1 MPEPSLPTPGV
12 LRSDDSCAVARD
24 ARGPRLRPAGPARSA
39 RWWVAL
45 LAALPG
51 VALAADSTS
60 VRVEVGTATEVSNEQ
75 YYESSID
82 DTTFLGRRLLDAPET
97 RLAAVALLDLHRTFG
112 DGRWLVRFAP
122 DVSVGDQAVRTA
134 ASATIRG
141 QAGDRL
147 RVSLEPRAE
156 YRRDDAFGLARRDWR
171 ASLVARA
178 RRLDL
183 DESGALRVTAGSE
196 IVRSLE
202 GADGFVLSGHS
213 ARAAVGYS
221 RTPLFG
227 SDWDLEYG
235 LVARAYRDSTDRD
248 HLEHR
253 LLAALRGGAGG
264 PFDYQLVAEG
274 ERRQATR
281 NVTGSRD
288 RYLRLDGEAGAG
300 IALGEAWAL
309 RPAARIEWV
318 RHDEPDSVV
327 DFDYAVARAQLA
339 LAREIGAGWRVSG
352 GVRAE
357 WLAAPWSS
365 AEEYGEVAAMAELD
379 RFTGGSMWSLAP
391 AAGRR
396 AYARSATAA
405 TSGGLLAPLL
415 HSDFRFVDVTALLD
429 QPLPARLRL
438 RVTGAARAEWHDL
451 DAHDARSL
459 YFSCDV
465 RRLF

>member
-1 MPEPSLPTPGV
+1 MPEPSLSTPEVIPSVGSCAAGRPSRRLR
-12 LRSDDSCAVARD
+12 LRSS
-24 ARGPRLRPAGPARSA
+24 RPAWSA
-39 RWWVAL
+39 GWLVGL
-45 LAALPG
+45 LAAFPG
-51 VALAADSTS
+51 VAPAADSTS

-112 DGRWLVRFAP
+112 NGRWLVRFAP
-122 DVSVGDQAVRTA
+122 DASVGDEAVRAA

-156 YRRDDAFGLARRDWR
+156 YRRDDGFGFARRDWR
-171 ASLVARA
+171 ASVVARA
-178 RRLDL
+178 RRPDL

-253 LLAALRGGAGG
+253 LLASLRGGAGG
-264 PFDYQLVAEG
+264 PFDFQLVAEG
-274 ERRQATR
+274 ERRHATR

-300 IALGEAWAL
+300 IAMGGAWAL
-309 RPAARIEWV
+309 RPAARLEWV
-318 RHDEPDSVV
+318 RHDQPDSVV
-327 DFDYAVARAQLA
+327 DFDYTVARAQLA

-352 GVRAE
+352 GVRSE
-357 WLAAPWSS
+357 WLVAPWSP
-365 AEEYGEVAAMAELD
+365 AEEYGEVAAVTEFE
-379 RFTGGSMWSLAP
+379 RFTGSSMWSLAP

-405 TSGGLLAPLL
+405 APGGLFAPLL

-438 RVTGAARAEWHDL
+438 RVTGVARAEWHDL

>member
-1 MPEPSLPTPGV
+1 MPEPSLSTTEVIRTMGSCDPG
-12 LRSDDSCAVARD
+12 RRE
-24 ARGPRLRPAGPARSA
+24 RRPRLRPSRPARSA
-39 RWWVAL
+39 RWLVAL
-45 LAALPG
+45 LAAFPG
-51 VALAADSTS
+51 VAPAADSTS
-60 VRVEVGTATEVSNEQ
+60 VRIEIGTATELSNEQ

-112 DGRWLVRFAP
+112 NGRWLVRFTP
-122 DVSVGDQAVRTA
+122 DGSVGDDAVRAA

-141 QAGDRL
+141 QAGDRV

-156 YRRDDAFGLARRDWR
+156 YRRDDGFGLARRDWR
-171 ASLVARA
+171 ASVVARA

-183 DESGALRVTAGSE
+183 DESGALRITAGSE

-235 LVARAYRDSTDRD
+235 LVARTYRDSTDRD

-253 LLAALRGGAGG
+253 LLASLRGGAGG
-264 PFDYQLVAEG
+264 PLDYQLVAEG

-281 NVTGSRD
+281 SVKGSRD

-300 IALGEAWAL
+300 ITLGETWSL
-309 RPAARIEWV
+309 RPAARLEWV

-327 DFDYAVARAQLA
+327 DFDYAVASAQLA
-339 LAREIGAGWRVSG
+339 LAREIGPGWRVSG
-352 GVRAE
+352 GVRSE
-357 WLAAPWSS
+357 WLVAPWNS
-365 AEEYGEVAAMAELD
+365 AEEYGEIAAVAEVE

-396 AYARSATAA
+396 DYARSAATA

-451 DAHDARSL
+451 DAYDARSL